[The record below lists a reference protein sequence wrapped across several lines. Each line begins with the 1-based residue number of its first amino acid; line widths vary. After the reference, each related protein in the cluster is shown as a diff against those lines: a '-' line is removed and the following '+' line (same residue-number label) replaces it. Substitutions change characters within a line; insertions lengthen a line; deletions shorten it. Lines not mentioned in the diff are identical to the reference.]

1 MARAPSLGGL
11 PKSGFAAHAPP
22 STSPLLRKP
31 SVYRTAVDPQG
42 SRDNLG
48 AFASLHATH
57 RADTHR
63 FQRRVIQFAS
73 IVLSHPSFE
82 SHATPLVN
90 GQVQLHMERLID
102 CRVDLLLSFDGA
114 FGLDLR

>member
-73 IVLSHPSFE
+73 IVLSHPLIRITRDSACQWT
-82 SHATPLVN
+82 SAITYGPINRPLAAR
-90 GQVQLHMERLID
+90 QQ
-102 CRVDLLLSFDGA
+102 
-114 FGLDLR
+114 